1 MIKLVKLICFFD
13 VSWFAYAAAQSLQD
27 YDADD
32 LLECQKILLEKCD
45 VNRDGKINKDE
56 LTMVLMSCNKTAVE
70 SGDELE
76 QSTSE
81 SDE

>member
-1 MIKLVKLICFFD
+1 MYRCF
-13 VSWFAYAAAQSLQD
+13 QD

-76 QSTSE
+76 PSTSE
-81 SDE
+81 SD

>member
-1 MIKLVKLICFFD
+1 MPRLICFFAA
-13 VSWFAYAAAQSLQD
+13 SWFAYGAAQSLQD